1 MTERSDRAGIHTNR
15 NNRHE
20 HGRSSM
26 HAAFHA
32 KEFESSRLSM
42 QGHSKAGYT
51 DMNQTL

>member
-1 MTERSDRAGIHTNR
+1 
-15 NNRHE
+15 
-20 HGRSSM
+20 M

-42 QGHSKAGYT
+42 QDHSKAGYT